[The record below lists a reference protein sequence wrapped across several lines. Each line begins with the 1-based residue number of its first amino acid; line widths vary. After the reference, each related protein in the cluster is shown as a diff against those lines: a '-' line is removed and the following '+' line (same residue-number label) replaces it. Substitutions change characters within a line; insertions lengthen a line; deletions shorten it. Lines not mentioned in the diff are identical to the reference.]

1 MNGPL
6 KFLTARKSLLLLDLL
21 AKFKQVFACPC
32 SPSFNSV
39 WRLIPMNMAAKFS
52 GNARDK

>member
-6 KFLTARKSLLLLDLL
+6 KLLTARKILPLLDLL
-21 AKFKQVFACPC
+21 AKFKRVLGCPC
-32 SPSFNSV
+32 SPNFNSV
-39 WRLIPMNMAAKFS
+39 WRLIPINMATNFS